1 MIEEQTP
8 PTAGLG
14 QKRRFGPRPATVR
27 FTLHCR
33 HAAALP
39 RTGGLGQLQTL
50 ILAAR
55 GSTGP
60 EPDILWTQ
68 KMY

>member
-39 RTGGLGQLQTL
+39 RTGGLGQNRNSRPLL
-50 ILAAR
+50 ERREL
-55 GSTGP
+55 G
-60 EPDILWTQ
+60 
-68 KMY
+68 